1 MPSFSINIT
10 PGKHTS
16 VNMVNC
22 AMNIFADFTKKTIFK
37 IFMKIV
43 YNCLLVNNTGIC
55 HW

>member
-10 PGKHTS
+10 PGKHIS

-22 AMNIFADFTKKTIFK
+22 AVQIFADFTKRLNICE
-37 IFMKIV
+37 
-43 YNCLLVNNTGIC
+43 NCLLVNNAGIC